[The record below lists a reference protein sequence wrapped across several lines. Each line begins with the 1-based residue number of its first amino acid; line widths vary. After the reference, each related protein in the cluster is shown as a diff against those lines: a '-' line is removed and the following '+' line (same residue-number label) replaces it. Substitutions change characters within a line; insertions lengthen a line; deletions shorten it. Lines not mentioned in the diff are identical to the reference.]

1 MVAAS
6 EVKPARREGPAPR
19 AVPVERGCLAELVA
33 QGDPAVPGGA
43 EGTSPSLRLPRIRSW
58 PAWSKSVTRADEV
71 VLEGRA
77 VPGVEVAQEVRRAAL
92 AVSVGLLGRTELK
105 APKDGA
111 AGRGRTDLVRLY
123 SRFRLRMSLALGS
136 RRGFRS

>member
-33 QGDPAVPGGA
+33 QGDPAVPGGE
-43 EGTSPSLRLPRIRSW
+43 EGTLPWWCLPRIRSW
-58 PAWSKSVTRADEV
+58 PAWLKSVTGVDEV

-77 VPGVEVAQEVRRAAL
+77 VLGVEVEKAVRRAAL
-92 AVSVGLLGRTELK
+92 TVSVGPLGRTELT
-105 APKDGA
+105 APRDGPA
-111 AGRGRTDLVRLY
+111 DRGRTDRVRLY
-123 SRFRLRMSLALGS
+123 SRFRLRMFLALGS
-136 RRGFRS
+136 PRGFRS